1 MSLVKLLAAYTFAA
15 MATGVIAAILLV
27 NKNLDMKPVIAV
39 VALLTA
45 VPILAFSILAMSGR
59 QQQY

>member
-1 MSLVKLLAAYTFAA
+1 MSFVKLLAAYTFAA
-15 MATGVIAAILLV
+15 MATGIIAAILLV

-45 VPILAFSILAMSGR
+45 VPIIAFSILAMSGR

>member
-1 MSLVKLLAAYTFAA
+1 MSFVKLLAAYTFAA
-15 MATGVIAAILLV
+15 MATGIIAAILLV

-45 VPILAFSILAMSGR
+45 VPILALSILAMSGR